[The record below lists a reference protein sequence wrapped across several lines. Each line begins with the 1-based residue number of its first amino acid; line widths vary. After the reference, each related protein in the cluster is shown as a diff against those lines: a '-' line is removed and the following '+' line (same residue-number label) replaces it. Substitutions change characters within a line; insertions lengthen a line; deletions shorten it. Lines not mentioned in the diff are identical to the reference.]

1 MNFELRILNF
11 CRHFFENCNNFSNFA
26 KNLINSGFHT
36 PMLEQFIKN
45 RIIAQ
50 LPFETNEGQVQLLD
64 KLSQFIISPTPRKAF
79 ILRGYAGTG
88 KTSIM
93 AALVQAMKDL
103 NQRIVLLAPTGRAAK
118 VLSKYAHVPAYTI
131 HKYIYRARTAMCAPS
146 LEARGD
152 EARGDEA
159 IRRWGDEA
167 IRREAM
173 RREARGKEQF
183 TLRDNL
189 HKHTLFIVD
198 EASMISPLQLPHK
211 GESSGPGVQFGSGS
225 LLDDL
230 VRFVYSSEGCS
241 LLLLGDDAQLPPVG
255 STQSPALSEE
265 YMAGYQLDIHS
276 HTLTEV
282 ARQANDSG
290 ILANATRLRPLAL
303 GGRSLGV
310 LISAG
315 LERVFASANGQE
327 FRSLGVQED
336 TFWDLLK
343 FGEDV
348 CTVSGAELLEALE
361 QSYNEVGE
369 EETILLTRTNKRTNI
384 YNQGI
389 RARILWREDEISSGD
404 RLMVSKNNYFWT
416 EKYEDL
422 PFLANGDMLEI
433 VRLRNERE
441 MYGYHFADVQLRSLD
456 YDWEIDAVVWLD
468 SLRSDT
474 PDANNVMH
482 RDLVWKIAEDYPELQ
497 RNKKQLTEAVYSSP
511 YYNALQ
517 VRMAY
522 AITGHKSQ
530 GGQWERVFIDP
541 NIGGAM
547 RREGDG
553 AMRREG
559 DEAREFYRWLY
570 TAITRATKKVYF
582 IKNN

>member
-1 MNFELRILNF
+1 
-11 CRHFFENCNNFSNFA
+11 
-26 KNLINSGFHT
+26 
-36 PMLEQFIKN
+36 MLEQFIKN

-50 LPFETNEGQVQLLD
+50 LPFEANEGQVELLD

-93 AALVQAMKDL
+93 AALVQAMKEL
-103 NQRIVLLAPTGRAAK
+103 KQHIVLLAPTGRAAK

-131 HKYIYRARTAMCAPS
+131 HKYIYRARTKSAPS

-152 EARGDEA
+152 EA
-159 IRRWGDEA
+159 I
-167 IRREAM
+167 
-173 RREARGKEQF
+173 RREARGERQAF

-189 HKHTLFIVD
+189 HKNTLFIVD
-198 EASMISPLQLPHK
+198 EASMISGDGQWAMGNGQAL
-211 GESSGPGVQFGSGS
+211 FGSGN

-230 VRFVYSSEGCS
+230 VRFCYSSEGCS

-255 STQSPALSEE
+255 STQSAALNED
-265 YMAGYQLDIHS
+265 YMAGYQLNIQS

-303 GGRSLGV
+303 GKSLEDGA
-310 LISAG
+310 LRLQDAT
-315 LERVFASANGQE
+315 LQ
-327 FRSLGVQED
+327 FRGTED
-336 TFWDLLK
+336 FWDILE
-343 FGEDV
+343 FGKDV
-348 CTVSGAELLEALE
+348 QTVSGAELLEAIE
-361 QSYNEVGE
+361 QSYNEVGI
-369 EETILLTRTNKRTNI
+369 EETILLTRTNRRTNI

-389 RARILWREDEISSGD
+389 RARILWKEEELGSGD

-422 PFLANGDMLEI
+422 PFLANGDMLEV

-441 MYGYHFADVQLRSLD
+441 IYGYHFADVQLRSLD
-456 YDWEIDAVVWLD
+456 YDWEIDAVLWLD
-468 SLRSDT
+468 TLRTESPED
-474 PDANNVMH
+474 NHVMH
-482 RDLVWKIAEDYPELQ
+482 KELFWKIAEDYPELQ
-497 RNKKQLTEAVYSSP
+497 HNKKQLTETIYASP

-541 NIGGAM
+541 QIGGE
-547 RREGDG
+547 RRE
-553 AMRREG
+553 AKG
-559 DEAREFYRWLY
+559 DETREFYRWLY

-582 IKNN
+582 IKNK

>member
-1 MNFELRILNF
+1 
-11 CRHFFENCNNFSNFA
+11 
-26 KNLINSGFHT
+26 
-36 PMLEQFIKN
+36 MLEQFIKN

-50 LPFETNEGQVQLLD
+50 LPFEANEGQVELLD

-93 AALVQAMKDL
+93 AALVQAMKEL
-103 NQRIVLLAPTGRAAK
+103 KQHIVLLAPTGRAAK
-118 VLSKYAHVPAYTI
+118 VLSRYAHVPAYTI
-131 HKYIYRARTAMCAPS
+131 HKYIYRARTKSAPS

-152 EARGDEA
+152 EA
-159 IRRWGDEA
+159 I
-167 IRREAM
+167 
-173 RREARGKEQF
+173 RREARGERQAF

-189 HKHTLFIVD
+189 HKNTLFIVD
-198 EASMISPLQLPHK
+198 EASMISGDGQWAMGNGQAL
-211 GESSGPGVQFGSGS
+211 FGSGN

-230 VRFVYSSEGCS
+230 VRFCYSSEGCS

-255 STQSPALSEE
+255 STQSAALNED
-265 YMAGYQLDIHS
+265 YMAGYQLNIQS

-303 GGRSLGV
+303 GK
-310 LISAG
+310 
-315 LERVFASANGQE
+315 
-327 FRSLGVQED
+327 SLGVQED
-336 TFWDLLK
+336 TFWDLLE

-348 CTVSGAELLEALE
+348 CTVSGAELLEAIE
-361 QSYNEVGE
+361 QSYNEVGT
-369 EETILLTRTNKRTNI
+369 EETILLTRTNRRTNI

-389 RARILWREDEISSGD
+389 RARILWKEEELGSGD
-404 RLMVSKNNYFWT
+404 RLMVIKNNYFWT

-422 PFLANGDMLEI
+422 PFLANGDMLEV

-441 MYGYHFADVQLRSLD
+441 IYGYHFADVQLRSLD
-456 YDWEIDAVVWLD
+456 YDWEIDAVLWLD
-468 SLRSDT
+468 TLRTDSPED
-474 PDANNVMH
+474 NHVMH
-482 RDLVWKIAEDYPELQ
+482 KELFWKIAEDYPELQ
-497 RNKKQLTEAVYSSP
+497 HNKKQLTEAIYESP

-517 VRMAY
+517 ARMAY

-541 NIGGAM
+541 QIGGAM
-547 RREGDG
+547 RREGDE
-553 AMRREG
+553 AIRREAIRREAKG

-582 IKNN
+582 IKNK